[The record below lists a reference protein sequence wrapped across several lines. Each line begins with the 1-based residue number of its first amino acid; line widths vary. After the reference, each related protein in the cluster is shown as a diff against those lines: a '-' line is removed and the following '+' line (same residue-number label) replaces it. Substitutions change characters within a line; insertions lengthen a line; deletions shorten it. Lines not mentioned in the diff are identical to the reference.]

1 MFLTRNPTFAKKLIT
16 LIAISPV
23 LNLQLL
29 NAQNRYGANP
39 DLSNRI
45 TAVEGKVNTTSKRV
59 GNLESEVQTLKH
71 TLGYPKGSD
80 KRSPAP
86 GNSSEDNGIRHRVS
100 AGETLSSISRRYQ
113 VGVDRLVAGNHI
125 TNPNTL
131 HPGQEIFI
139 PGHKGPPAAPKA
151 IPVNEPGK
159 TVPVKTH
166 IVRVGDTLSSISR
179 KFGVTSTSI
188 AIANRLLD
196 PNAIRIGQQLE
207 IPVGS
212 STQSIAKLQPT
223 PPKTTSPPKTAS
235 PPRPSSPPRP
245 EPTESGDMIAP
256 EGYGFYQIE
265 PGDTLHSIAISFGTN
280 PDQLRILNDFP
291 PNNNSL
297 RIGDYLLVPVP
308 DESLYES

>member
-1 MFLTRNPTFAKKLIT
+1 MFLFQNPTFTKIS
-16 LIAISPV
+16 ISAISTSLV
-23 LNLQLL
+23 LNLAQLD
-29 NAQNRYGANP
+29 AQNRYGANP
-39 DLSNRI
+39 DLNNRV
-45 TAVEGKVNTTSKRV
+45 TAVEGKLDTTSKRV
-59 GNLESEVQTLKH
+59 GNLEGEVQSLKSH
-71 TLGYPKGSD
+71 LGYPKSSHN
-80 KRSPAP
+80 RPALTN
-86 GNSSEDNGIRHRVS
+86 NSRNNGTRHRVA

-113 VGVDRLVAGNHI
+113 VGVDRLVAENHI

-139 PGHKGPPAAPKA
+139 PGHKGTPAAPKA
-151 IPVNEPGK
+151 IPVDEPGQNG
-159 TVPVKTH
+159 PVKTH
-166 IVRVGDTLSSISR
+166 TVRVGDTLSSISR

-207 IPVGS
+207 IPVES
-212 STQSIAKLQPT
+212 SLQPIARQQ
-223 PPKTTSPPKTAS
+223 PPGSKPASRPTAT
-235 PPRPSSPPRP
+235 SPPRP
-245 EPTESGDMIAP
+245 EPTEDEELVAP

-280 PDQLRILNDFP
+280 PNQLRILNDFSP
-291 PNNNSL
+291 KNNSL